1 MDDDYLYDAYAGH
14 EKTNFSRTEFE
25 SEFLTF
31 PNGCS
36 ASGGALAG
44 DRPAVTVRCD
54 GEECRSCKPNAVL
67 QALADGSEASTYPLL
82 LYASSARRIR
92 RAFGHDEHDI
102 LPHLKKMLDPAK
114 PTVLVSLPN
123 MAWGSTSREF
133 WVYDALYAQLGQLK
147 SNFNVMVRAHPL
159 DTIVPGLLPGFDV
172 TAMVWSWPLVEM
184 ADIVVGRP
192 NGVVCSATHVP
203 DKTLLVVS
211 DYPKAAQEQLQ
222 AQAEAYM
229 IGDASARMIYS
240 NASLESEVREAWT
253 DREHNETLA
262 DGHGLLTAVGRSS
275 GHISRRRRYSDRDAA
290 AAARRQG
297 RADFFATRQGCID
310 GYED

>member
-1 MDDDYLYDAYAGH
+1 MAAKARGPCRCQIRPNRPHWRPCSTLAPTAEHHHNVLLIGCALGAFEIFTPNWFSGGYGLATSSPYFQKAGVVISHGMDDDYLYDAYAGH

-102 LPHLKKMLDPAK
+102 LPHLKKMLDLAK

-203 DKTLLVVS
+203 DKTLVVVS
-211 DYPKAAQEQLQ
+211 DYPKAA
-222 AQAEAYM
+222 
-229 IGDASARMIYS
+229 
-240 NASLESEVREAWT
+240 
-253 DREHNETLA
+253 
-262 DGHGLLTAVGRSS
+262 
-275 GHISRRRRYSDRDAA
+275 
-290 AAARRQG
+290 
-297 RADFFATRQGCID
+297 
-310 GYED
+310 